1 MERLPVRGDS
11 SPITGDGEISSRTG
25 RILQH
30 RPLRPDIFPFGKMTD
45 TPDATTFGARVRAAR
60 EKLGLRQEDVA
71 LASGVGVRF
80 VGDLERGKTTVELD
94 RALRVA
100 AAVGLDVRLDDRA

>member
-1 MERLPVRGDS
+1 M
-11 SPITGDGEISSRTG
+11 TTIS
-25 RILQH
+25 
-30 RPLRPDIFPFGKMTD
+30 
-45 TPDATTFGARVRAAR
+45 DATTFGARVRTAR
-60 EKLGLRQEDVA
+60 EQLGLRQEDVA

-80 VGDLERGKTTVELD
+80 VGDLERGKATVELD

>member
-1 MERLPVRGDS
+1 M
-11 SPITGDGEISSRTG
+11 TTIS
-25 RILQH
+25 
-30 RPLRPDIFPFGKMTD
+30 
-45 TPDATTFGARVRAAR
+45 DATTFGARVRAAR
-60 EKLGLRQEDVA
+60 EQLGLRQEDVA

-80 VGDLERGKTTVELD
+80 VGDLERGKATVELD